1 MSNLSKNIKLEG
13 DKTIWTV
20 VFLLL
25 IISVLVVYSV
35 EGLTSTKSHFRNI
48 LMGLITMYVVHK
60 LKFKYFSKLSVVGI
74 IISIFL
80 LIFVYFIG
88 MEINGAKRWIS
99 IGSLSFQ
106 PSDFAKIVI
115 LVFMS
120 RQISKYRDYINNWKD
135 FCWYLLLPLVITC
148 ALILPSNFST
158 ATLVFINGFML
169 MMFAR
174 IKFKFLFS
182 IVTIAVF
189 GSSIVYFA
197 GKYIPSFQEVMP
209 RSVTW
214 VNRID
219 AFISPSEDHVKD
231 EGHQLN
237 ESKIAIKNGG
247 ILGKGP
253 GKGIQRHF
261 LYASSSDFVYAIT
274 VEQYGI
280 LLGGFFPIFLYLL
293 LFYRSIII
301 SQKTESVFGS
311 LTVASLSFA
320 LLLQAVI
327 NMGVNVG
334 MFPVTGQTL
343 PLISKGGTSIIF
355 TCVAIGIILS
365 VSRDSND
372 REYEKA

>member
-25 IISVLVVYSV
+25 IISILVVYSV
-35 EGLTSTKSHFRNI
+35 EGLSSTKSHFRNI
-48 LMGLITMYVVHK
+48 LMGLITMYGVHK

-106 PSDFAKIVI
+106 PSDFAKIAI

-135 FCWYLLLPLVITC
+135 FCWYLLLPLLFTC

-169 MMFAR
+169 MFFAR
-174 IKFKFLFS
+174 IKMKFLIS

-189 GSSIVYFA
+189 GSSIVYLS
-197 GKYIPSFQEVMP
+197 GKYIPSFQELMP

-219 AFISPSEDHVKD
+219 AFISPKDDHLKD

-261 LYASSSDFVYAIT
+261 LYAGSSDFVYAIT
-274 VEQYGI
+274 IEQYGI

-293 LFYRSIII
+293 FFYRSIII

-311 LTVASLSFA
+311 LMVASLSFA

-334 MFPVTGQTL
+334 LFPVTGQTL

-365 VSRDSND
+365 VSRDSKD

>member
-1 MSNLSKNIKLEG
+1 MSNLLKNIKLEG
-13 DKTIWTV
+13 DKTIWTI

-25 IISVLVVYSV
+25 IISLLVVYSV
-35 EGLTSTKSHFRNI
+35 EGLSSTKSHLRNI
-48 LMGLITMYVVHK
+48 LIGVITMYAVHK

-74 IISIFL
+74 IISVFL

-106 PSDFAKIVI
+106 PSDFAKIAI

-120 RQISKYRDYINNWKD
+120 RQISKFRDYINNWID
-135 FCWYLLLPLVITC
+135 FCWYLLLPLILTC

-169 MMFAR
+169 MIFAR
-174 IKFKFLFS
+174 IKLKFLLS

-189 GSSIVYFA
+189 GSSIIYFA
-197 GKYIPSFQEVMP
+197 GKYIPSFQDLIP

-219 AFISPSEDHVKD
+219 AFISPKDDYYKD
-231 EGHQLN
+231 EGYQLN

-261 LYASSSDFVYAIT
+261 LYAGSSDFVYAIT
-274 VEQYGI
+274 IEQYGI
-280 LLGGFFPIFLYLL
+280 LIGGFFPIFLYLL
-293 LFYRSIII
+293 FFYRSIII

-311 LTVASLSFA
+311 LMVASLSFA

-334 MFPVTGQTL
+334 LFPVTGQTL

-355 TCVAIGIILS
+355 SCIAIGIILS